1 MPEGIEAPRKGEL
14 MQRAGLIGCGN
25 ISSAYLRNKDVFR
38 HLCVVKC
45 ASRRDESARAAA
57 EQFGLQAVSVDELL
71 RDPEINIILNLTT
84 PDAHTEINLRALEA
98 GKHVYAEKP
107 FSISREDGRKVL
119 RLASEKGLR
128 VGCAP
133 DTFLGGGQQ
142 TCRKLID
149 GGIVGRITGG
159 CAVMANRGPESW
171 HPNSGFYYKKGGGP
185 LMDMGPYYLTALVNL
200 LGPVKR
206 VAGFS
211 ACATDLRRGSGNN
224 EGKTY
229 PVEVDT
235 HIAAVLEFVSG
246 PVINLTMSF
255 DVCRLSPQMENCI
268 ELWGLDGAVHTPDP
282 NMFSG
287 EVRFAKAGQA
297 YEWETADN
305 PFVYNDNMRLIGLAD
320 MAAGIELGRPHR
332 CSGELAYHVTD
343 VMCSILESSE
353 KGQYVTLE
361 STCGRPAPILEGVSR
376 GELD

>member
-1 MPEGIEAPRKGEL
+1 

-25 ISSAYLRNKDVFR
+25 ISGAYLRNKDVFR
-38 HLCVVKC
+38 HLRVVKC
-45 ASRRDESARAAA
+45 ASRRNESARAAA
-57 EQFGLQAVSVDELL
+57 ETFGIQAVSVDELL
-71 RDPEINIILNLTT
+71 RDPEIDIILNLTT
-84 PDAHTEINLRALEA
+84 PDAHTEINLRAREA

-107 FSISREDGRKVL
+107 FAITREDGRKVL

-149 GGIVGRITGG
+149 SGVVGRITGG

-206 VAGFS
+206 VAGFG
-211 ACATDLRRGSGNN
+211 ARAADLRRGSGNN

-246 PVINLTMSF
+246 ALINLTMSF

-287 EVRFAKAGQA
+287 EVRFAEAGPA
-297 YEWETADN
+297 CEWAAADN
-305 PFVYNDNMRLIGLAD
+305 PFLYNENMRLIGLAD

-343 VMCSILESSE
+343 VMCSILESAE
-353 KGQYVTLE
+353 KKQYVAVE
-361 STCGRPAPILEGVSR
+361 STCERPAPIPEGLSR

>member
-1 MPEGIEAPRKGEL
+1 

-25 ISSAYLRNKDVFR
+25 ISGAYLRNNQVFPCLR
-38 HLCVVKC
+38 IVKC
-45 ASRRDESARAAA
+45 ASRRDDSARAAA
-57 EQFGLQAVSVDELL
+57 EAFGIQAVSVDALL
-71 RDPEINIILNLTT
+71 RDPEIDIILNLTT

-107 FSISREDGRKVL
+107 FAINREDGRKVL

-142 TCRKLID
+142 TCRRLID
-149 GGIVGRITGG
+149 SGIVGRITGG

-171 HPNSGFYYKKGGGP
+171 HPNSGFYYRKGGGP
-185 LMDMGPYYLTALVNL
+185 LMDMGPYYITAMVNL
-200 LGPVKR
+200 LGPVNR

-211 ACATDLRRGSGNN
+211 ARATDLRRGSGNN
-224 EGKTY
+224 EGKIY

-235 HIAAVLEFVSG
+235 HIAAVLEFASG
-246 PVINLTMSF
+246 AVVNLTMSF
-255 DVCRLSPQMENCI
+255 DVCRLSDQMQNSI

-287 EVRFAKAGQA
+287 EVRFVKAGPA
-297 YEWETADN
+297 YEWEPAEN

-320 MAAGIELGRPHR
+320 MAAGIERGRPHR

-343 VMCSILESSE
+343 VMCSILESAE
-353 KGQYVTLE
+353 KRQYVTIE
-361 STCGRPAPILEGVSR
+361 STCARPAPIPPDLSR